1 MTLNISIEQNMG
13 IKLSNIKKFIYIFLA
28 IDMILIGFTLF
39 SDIFLVSF
47 ASSQIAFVSSLF
59 ITIGSYIGYQKN
71 INLRLQNY
79 QSQERDTIDDID
91 DPFDLYNEEKN
102 QKENQKDIDNIDIK
116 DIIQEEKNNLQK
128 NSFQNLFKSLSGFS
142 SLYRL
147 AGYVFLVLGFF
158 YLVNNGLFNYLW
170 YLIGVSVSPIGI
182 ILSKFIKTNKVNDE
196 GLA

>member
-1 MTLNISIEQNMG
+1 MEV
-13 IKLSNIKKFIYIFLA
+13 KLSNIKKFIYIFLA
-28 IDMILIGFTLF
+28 IDMILIGFTFF

-91 DPFDLYNEEKN
+91 DPYDLYDEGKN
-102 QKENQKDIDNIDIK
+102 QEENQKDIDNINIK
-116 DIIQEEKNNLQK
+116 DIIQEEKNNLKK
-128 NSFQNLFKSLSGFS
+128 NNFQNLFKSLSGFS

-147 AGYVFLVLGFF
+147 TGYIFLIFGFF

-182 ILSKFIKTNKVNDE
+182 ILSKLSN
-196 GLA
+196 